1 MLWIFWVFFF
11 FTMLPS
17 RHTAF
22 IKHSPSLVIKPLI
35 PDEYPP
41 LSVERDRQPELI
53 LAYAMDVK
61 RSSWGGGGMEGG
73 RGTLKQ
79 MQRNVRG
86 CQWDWWWRAHGCG
99 ELARPRPWLWLTSS
113 PRGLLV
119 DVTQRALWH
128 FSAST
133 SLWAAAT
140 LEPFP
145 HRRLCA
151 SLHPPSIYL
160 SILLFYL
167 TLSTFSSL

>member
-1 MLWIFWVFFF
+1 
-11 FTMLPS
+11 
-17 RHTAF
+17 
-22 IKHSPSLVIKPLI
+22 
-35 PDEYPP
+35 
-41 LSVERDRQPELI
+41 
-53 LAYAMDVK
+53 MDVK

-119 DVTQRALWH
+119 DVTQCALWH

-133 SLWAAAT
+133 SLCAAAT
-140 LEPFP
+140 LQPFS
-145 HRRLCA
+145 HLRE
-151 SLHPPSIYL
+151 SENLHLSMFTASIYL
-160 SILLFYL
+160 SIHLAIYL
-167 TLSTFSSL
+167 SITLSVCLSIYLFIYLNTLQKLFILGSLLSVSKAEKQ

>member
-1 MLWIFWVFFF
+1 
-11 FTMLPS
+11 
-17 RHTAF
+17 
-22 IKHSPSLVIKPLI
+22 
-35 PDEYPP
+35 
-41 LSVERDRQPELI
+41 
-53 LAYAMDVK
+53 
-61 RSSWGGGGMEGG
+61 MEGG

-140 LEPFP
+140 LEHFS
-145 HRRLCA
+145 HLRDSKKWA
-151 SLHPPSIYL
+151 SIYPLICLIMYPSIYL
-160 SILLFYL
+160 SVYPSIH
-167 TLSTFSSL
+167 LSNYIYIYPSIHPTEYMSRALSVVLCLASGVEQKCDSTKNRVHSVHWEL

>member
-1 MLWIFWVFFF
+1 
-11 FTMLPS
+11 
-17 RHTAF
+17 
-22 IKHSPSLVIKPLI
+22 
-35 PDEYPP
+35 
-41 LSVERDRQPELI
+41 
-53 LAYAMDVK
+53 MDVK

-99 ELARPRPWLWLTSS
+99 ELARPRPCLWLTSS

-145 HRRLCA
+145 HLRHSVL
-151 SLHPPSIYL
+151 SSIYL
-160 SILLFYL
+160 SIYLAIYLSIVLYLNLYFCLFLPIYLPLPLNSLPEIYLLC
-167 TLSTFSSL
+167 SSLSKCQCQAMVWLIAPQPTNT